1 MKFYEKPLFLKIV
14 FIISIAII
22 LFVSAVSFRHIN
34 NLNKSNDIV
43 EHSYVVY
50 GNIQKLY
57 SEIKDLEIDRRN
69 YFITRDKNILIQI
82 QSDVSTVNNDIN
94 ALEKLINDNPKQIR
108 NVKLLRGYF
117 KEKIKVVEEG
127 LKYLNLKRDNPLV
140 VENIKKGSLV
150 MEKISFTI
158 NKMVEIEN
166 NLLEKRLDDNKE
178 VNRFTPIVN
187 YVTLFV
193 TLFILIF
200 AIIKISKDINSL
212 IDSNSELKLAIESS
226 DMAEQI
232 GDFGIW
238 QYNIDKDEFNYSDNI
253 YRMLGYEPNSFD
265 AVIENYTNHIHPD
278 DLDRMLEIA
287 KQLKTAEILGP
298 NSYRVIRK
306 DGDVRYFRGIS
317 KVVKNLSG
325 ERVMIGITSDVTEEY
340 YNQLQLEHK
349 NIELEEKNKI
359 LFIAN
364 ETSKEAEKIGNYGF
378 WKWNVDKNEF
388 EFSDNIFRMF
398 GIDKER
404 FNPLVDSFIPSVHPE
419 DKEFVMQY
427 LEKFRNKEKNV
438 APYQHRIIKA
448 DNSEVKYIR
457 ISSKPI
463 ESQDDFYYL
472 MITKDITE
480 EINNSAEI
488 LQKNRELEASNKE
501 LQAFNYV
508 ASHDLQEPL
517 RKIETFISRLEAR
530 DYQNLT
536 ETGQQYFERIKVA
549 AGRMRL
555 LIKDLLQFSRTNKSE
570 KVFEMADLNE
580 ILEAAKHEIAE
591 SISDKS
597 AIIKSEHLPT
607 LKVIPF
613 QIQQMFIN
621 LLGNSVKYSKANVPP
636 EIQIDYRKISL
647 QQIGQLVLPAKKDFH
662 KFTFSDNGIGFSEE
676 YSQRIFE
683 LFSRLH
689 NKDEIAGTG
698 IGLAICKKIVE
709 NHKGYILA
717 KGKPGEG
724 AVFEIYLPED
734 IA

>member
-50 GNIQKLY
+50 ANIQKLY

-94 ALEKLINDNPKQIR
+94 ALEKLMNDNPKQIR

-212 IDSNSELKLAIESS
+212 RDSNSELKLAIESS

-472 MITKDITE
+472 MITQDITE

-621 LLGNSVKYSKANVPP
+621 LLGNSIKYSKANVPP
-636 EIQIDYRKISL
+636 EIHIDYRKISL

>member
-50 GNIQKLY
+50 ANIQKLY

-166 NLLEKRLDDNKE
+166 NLLEKRLYDNKE

-212 IDSNSELKLAIESS
+212 RDSNSELKLAIESS

-438 APYQHRIIKA
+438 APYQHRIIRA

-472 MITKDITE
+472 MITQDITE

-570 KVFEMADLNE
+570 KVFEMTDLNE
-580 ILEAAKHEIAE
+580 VLEAAKHEIAE

-621 LLGNSVKYSKANVPP
+621 LLGNSIKYSKANVPP
-636 EIQIDYRKISL
+636 EIHIDYRKISL

>member
-50 GNIQKLY
+50 ANIQKLY

-94 ALEKLINDNPKQIR
+94 ALEKLMNDNPKQIK

-212 IDSNSELKLAIESS
+212 RDSNSELKLAIESS

-388 EFSDNIFRMF
+388 EFSENIFRMF

-472 MITKDITE
+472 MITQDITE

-621 LLGNSVKYSKANVPP
+621 LLGNSIKYSKANVPP
-636 EIQIDYRKISL
+636 EIHIDYRKISL

>member
-50 GNIQKLY
+50 ANIQKLY

-94 ALEKLINDNPKQIR
+94 ALEKLMNDNPKQIR

-117 KEKIKVVEEG
+117 KEKITVVEEG

-150 MEKISFTI
+150 MEKITFTI

-212 IDSNSELKLAIESS
+212 RDSNSELKLAIESS

>member
-50 GNIQKLY
+50 ANIQKLY

-150 MEKISFTI
+150 MEKITFTI

-212 IDSNSELKLAIESS
+212 RDSNSELKLAIESS

-388 EFSDNIFRMF
+388 EFSENIFRMF

-472 MITKDITE
+472 MITQDITE

>member
-50 GNIQKLY
+50 ANIQKLY

-94 ALEKLINDNPKQIR
+94 ALEKLMNDNPKQIK

-212 IDSNSELKLAIESS
+212 RDSNSELKLAIESS

-232 GDFGIW
+232 GNFGIW

-438 APYQHRIIKA
+438 APYQHRIIRA

-472 MITKDITE
+472 MITQDITE

-636 EIQIDYRKISL
+636 EIHIDYRKISL

>member
-50 GNIQKLY
+50 ANIQKLY

-94 ALEKLINDNPKQIR
+94 ALEKLMNDNPKQIK

-212 IDSNSELKLAIESS
+212 RDSNSELKLAIESS

-306 DGDVRYFRGIS
+306 NGDVRYFRGIS

-472 MITKDITE
+472 MITQDITE

-591 SISDKS
+591 SITDKS

-647 QQIGQLVLPAKKDFH
+647 QQIGKLVLPAKKDFH

>member
-50 GNIQKLY
+50 ANIQKLY

-94 ALEKLINDNPKQIR
+94 ALEKLMNDNPKQIK

-212 IDSNSELKLAIESS
+212 RDSNSELKLAIESS

-438 APYQHRIIKA
+438 APYQHRIIRA

-472 MITKDITE
+472 MITQDITE

-636 EIQIDYRKISL
+636 EIHIDYRKISL

>member
-50 GNIQKLY
+50 ANIQKLY

-94 ALEKLINDNPKQIR
+94 ALEKLMNDNPKQIK

-212 IDSNSELKLAIESS
+212 RDSNSELKLAIESS

-232 GDFGIW
+232 GNFGIW

-388 EFSDNIFRMF
+388 EFSENIFRMF

-472 MITKDITE
+472 MITQDITE

-621 LLGNSVKYSKANVPP
+621 LLGNSIKYSKANVPP
-636 EIQIDYRKISL
+636 EIHIDYRKGSL

>member
-166 NLLEKRLDDNKE
+166 NLLEKRLNDNQQ

-212 IDSNSELKLAIESS
+212 RDSNSELKLAIESS

-388 EFSDNIFRMF
+388 EFSENIFRMF

-472 MITKDITE
+472 MITQDITE

-591 SISDKS
+591 SITDKS

-621 LLGNSVKYSKANVPP
+621 LLGNSIKYSKANVPP
-636 EIQIDYRKISL
+636 EIHIDYRKGSL

>member
-50 GNIQKLY
+50 ANIQKLY

-166 NLLEKRLDDNKE
+166 NLLEKRLNDNQQ

-212 IDSNSELKLAIESS
+212 RNSNSELKLAIESS

-232 GDFGIW
+232 GNFGIW

-472 MITKDITE
+472 MITQDITE

>member
-50 GNIQKLY
+50 ANIQKLY

-150 MEKISFTI
+150 MEKITFTI

-166 NLLEKRLDDNKE
+166 NLLKKRLDDNQQ

-212 IDSNSELKLAIESS
+212 RDSNSELKLAIESS

-232 GDFGIW
+232 GNFGIW

-340 YNQLQLEHK
+340 YNQIQLEHK

-438 APYQHRIIKA
+438 APYQHRIIRA

-472 MITKDITE
+472 MITQDITE
-480 EINNSAEI
+480 EIHNGAEI

-570 KVFEMADLNE
+570 KVFEMTDLNE
-580 ILEAAKHEIAE
+580 VLEAAKHEIAE
-591 SISDKS
+591 SITDKS

-717 KGKPGEG
+717 KGKPSEG

>member
-50 GNIQKLY
+50 ANIQKLY

-94 ALEKLINDNPKQIR
+94 AVEKLMNDNPKQIK

-212 IDSNSELKLAIESS
+212 RDSNSELKLAIESS

-325 ERVMIGITSDVTEEY
+325 ERVMIGITSDVTEEN

-472 MITKDITE
+472 MITQDITE

-621 LLGNSVKYSKANVPP
+621 LLGNSIKYSKANVPP
-636 EIQIDYRKISL
+636 EIHIDYRKISL

>member
-150 MEKISFTI
+150 MEKITFTI

-212 IDSNSELKLAIESS
+212 RDSNSELKLAIESS

-232 GDFGIW
+232 GNFGIW

-388 EFSDNIFRMF
+388 EFSENIFRMF

-472 MITKDITE
+472 MITQDITE

>member
-50 GNIQKLY
+50 ANIQKLY

-94 ALEKLINDNPKQIR
+94 ALEKLMNDNPKQIK

-117 KEKIKVVEEG
+117 KEKITVVEEG

-212 IDSNSELKLAIESS
+212 RDSNSELKLAIESS

-472 MITKDITE
+472 MITQDITE

>member
-50 GNIQKLY
+50 ANIQKLY

-94 ALEKLINDNPKQIR
+94 ALEKLMNDNPKQIK

-166 NLLEKRLDDNKE
+166 NLLEKRLNDNQQ

-212 IDSNSELKLAIESS
+212 RDSNSELKLAIESS

-325 ERVMIGITSDVTEEY
+325 ERVMIGITSDVTEEN

-398 GIDKER
+398 GIDRER

-438 APYQHRIIKA
+438 APYQHRIIRA

-472 MITKDITE
+472 MITQDITE

-591 SISDKS
+591 SITDKS

-621 LLGNSVKYSKANVPP
+621 LLGNSIKYSKANVPP
-636 EIQIDYRKISL
+636 EIHIDYRKISL

-698 IGLAICKKIVE
+698 IGLAICKKIIE

>member
-50 GNIQKLY
+50 ANIQKLY

-94 ALEKLINDNPKQIR
+94 ALEKLMNDNPKQIR

-212 IDSNSELKLAIESS
+212 RDSNSELKLAIESS

-388 EFSDNIFRMF
+388 EFSENVFRMF

-472 MITKDITE
+472 MITQDITE

-636 EIQIDYRKISL
+636 EIHIDYRKISL

>member
-50 GNIQKLY
+50 ANIQKLY

-94 ALEKLINDNPKQIR
+94 ALEKLMNDNPKQIK

-212 IDSNSELKLAIESS
+212 RDSNSELKLAIESS

-398 GIDKER
+398 GIDRER

-472 MITKDITE
+472 MITQDITE

-621 LLGNSVKYSKANVPP
+621 LLGNSIKYSKANVPP
-636 EIQIDYRKISL
+636 EIHIDYRKISL

>member
-50 GNIQKLY
+50 ANIQKLY

-94 ALEKLINDNPKQIR
+94 ALEKLMNDNPKQIK

-117 KEKIKVVEEG
+117 KEKITVVEEG

-212 IDSNSELKLAIESS
+212 RDSNSELKLAIESS

-232 GDFGIW
+232 GNFGIW

-398 GIDKER
+398 GIDRER

-472 MITKDITE
+472 MITQDITE

-591 SISDKS
+591 SITDKS

>member
-150 MEKISFTI
+150 MEKITFTI

-212 IDSNSELKLAIESS
+212 RDSNSELKLAIESS

-438 APYQHRIIKA
+438 APYQHRIIRA

>member
-50 GNIQKLY
+50 ANIQKLY

-94 ALEKLINDNPKQIR
+94 ALEKLMNDNPKQIK

-166 NLLEKRLDDNKE
+166 NLLEKRLNDNKE

-212 IDSNSELKLAIESS
+212 RDSNSELKLAIESS

-232 GDFGIW
+232 GNFGIW

-325 ERVMIGITSDVTEEY
+325 ERVMIGITSDVTEEN

-398 GIDKER
+398 GIDRER

-472 MITKDITE
+472 MITQDITE

-591 SISDKS
+591 SITDKS

-621 LLGNSVKYSKANVPP
+621 LLGNSIKYSKANVPP
-636 EIQIDYRKISL
+636 EIHIDYRKISL

>member
-150 MEKISFTI
+150 MEKITFTI

-166 NLLEKRLDDNKE
+166 NLLKKRLDDNQQ

-212 IDSNSELKLAIESS
+212 RDSNSELKLAIESS

-388 EFSDNIFRMF
+388 EFSENIFRMF

-591 SISDKS
+591 SITDKS

-636 EIQIDYRKISL
+636 EIQIDYRKVSL

>member
-50 GNIQKLY
+50 ANIQKLY

-94 ALEKLINDNPKQIR
+94 ALEKLMNDNPKQIK

-117 KEKIKVVEEG
+117 KEKITVVEEG

-212 IDSNSELKLAIESS
+212 RDSNSELKLAIESS

-388 EFSDNIFRMF
+388 EFSENIFRMF

-472 MITKDITE
+472 MITQDITE

-621 LLGNSVKYSKANVPP
+621 LLGNSIKYSKANVPP
-636 EIQIDYRKISL
+636 EIHIDYRKISL

>member
-50 GNIQKLY
+50 ANIQKLY

-69 YFITRDKNILIQI
+69 YFITRDKNILIHI

-212 IDSNSELKLAIESS
+212 RDSNSELKLAIESS

-232 GDFGIW
+232 GNFGIW

-427 LEKFRNKEKNV
+427 LERFRNKEKNV

-472 MITKDITE
+472 MITQDITE
-480 EINNSAEI
+480 EIHSGAEI

-536 ETGQQYFERIKVA
+536 ETGQQYFGRIKVA

-591 SISDKS
+591 SITDKS

-621 LLGNSVKYSKANVPP
+621 LLGNSIKYSKANIPP
-636 EIQIDYRKISL
+636 EIHIDYRKGSL

>member
-94 ALEKLINDNPKQIR
+94 ALEKLMNDNPKQIK

-166 NLLEKRLDDNKE
+166 NLLKKRLDDNQQ

-212 IDSNSELKLAIESS
+212 RDSNSELKLAIESS

-438 APYQHRIIKA
+438 APYQHRIIRA

-472 MITKDITE
+472 MITQDITE

-501 LQAFNYV
+501 LHAFNYV

-591 SISDKS
+591 SITDKS

-621 LLGNSVKYSKANVPP
+621 LLGNSIKYSKANVPP
-636 EIQIDYRKISL
+636 EIHIDYRKGSL
-647 QQIGQLVLPAKKDFH
+647 QQIDQLVLPAKKDFH

-698 IGLAICKKIVE
+698 IGLAIC
-709 NHKGYILA
+709 
-717 KGKPGEG
+717 
-724 AVFEIYLPED
+724 
-734 IA
+734 

>member
-50 GNIQKLY
+50 ANIQKLY

-94 ALEKLINDNPKQIR
+94 ALEKLMNDNPKQIK

-212 IDSNSELKLAIESS
+212 RDSNSELKLAIESS

-278 DLDRMLEIA
+278 DVDRMLEIA

-306 DGDVRYFRGIS
+306 DGDIRYFRGIS

-340 YNQLQLEHK
+340 YNQLELEHK

-472 MITKDITE
+472 MITQDITE

-636 EIQIDYRKISL
+636 EIHIDYRKISL

>member
-50 GNIQKLY
+50 ANIQKLY

-94 ALEKLINDNPKQIR
+94 ALEKLMNDNPKQIK

-166 NLLEKRLDDNKE
+166 NLLEKRLDDNQQ

-212 IDSNSELKLAIESS
+212 RDSNSELKLAIESS

-325 ERVMIGITSDVTEEY
+325 ERVMIGITSDVTEEN

-472 MITKDITE
+472 MITQDITE

-591 SISDKS
+591 SITDKS

-621 LLGNSVKYSKANVPP
+621 LLGNSIKYSKANVPP
-636 EIQIDYRKISL
+636 EIHIDYRKISL

>member
-50 GNIQKLY
+50 ANIQKLY

-94 ALEKLINDNPKQIR
+94 ALEKLMNDNPKQIK

-212 IDSNSELKLAIESS
+212 RDSNSELKLAIESS

-388 EFSDNIFRMF
+388 EFSENIFRMF

-472 MITKDITE
+472 MITQDITE

-621 LLGNSVKYSKANVPP
+621 LLGNSIKYSKANVPP

>member
-50 GNIQKLY
+50 ANIQKLY

-166 NLLEKRLDDNKE
+166 NLLEKRLNDNQQ

-212 IDSNSELKLAIESS
+212 RDSNSELKLAIESS

-398 GIDKER
+398 GIDRER

-472 MITKDITE
+472 MITQDITE

-591 SISDKS
+591 SITDKS

>member
-94 ALEKLINDNPKQIR
+94 ALEKLMNDNPKQIK

-166 NLLEKRLDDNKE
+166 NLLEKRLDDNQQ

-212 IDSNSELKLAIESS
+212 RDSNSELKLAIESS

-472 MITKDITE
+472 MITQDITE

>member
-1 MKFYEKPLFLKIV
+1 MKFYKKPLFLKIV

-57 SEIKDLEIDRRN
+57 SEIKDLEINRRN

-94 ALEKLINDNPKQIR
+94 ALEKLMNDNPKQIK
-108 NVKLLRGYF
+108 NVKLLRAYF
-117 KEKIKVVEEG
+117 KEKITVVEEG

-212 IDSNSELKLAIESS
+212 RDSNSELKLAIESS

-325 ERVMIGITSDVTEEY
+325 ERVMIGITSDVTEEN

-398 GIDKER
+398 GIDRER

-472 MITKDITE
+472 MITQDITE

-591 SISDKS
+591 SITDKS

>member
-50 GNIQKLY
+50 ANIQKLY

-150 MEKISFTI
+150 MEKITFTI

-166 NLLEKRLDDNKE
+166 NLLEKRLDDNQQ

-212 IDSNSELKLAIESS
+212 RDSNSELKLAIESS

-306 DGDVRYFRGIS
+306 DGDVRHFRGIS

-340 YNQLQLEHK
+340 YNQIQLEPK

-398 GIDKER
+398 GIDRER

-457 ISSKPI
+457 ITSKPI

-472 MITKDITE
+472 MITQDITE

-501 LQAFNYV
+501 LHAFNYV

-621 LLGNSVKYSKANVPP
+621 LLGNSIKYSKANVPP
-636 EIQIDYRKISL
+636 EIHIDYRKISL
-647 QQIGQLVLPAKKDFH
+647 QQIGQLVLPAKTDFH

>member
-50 GNIQKLY
+50 ANIQKLY

-150 MEKISFTI
+150 MEKITFTI

-166 NLLEKRLDDNKE
+166 NLLKKRLDDNQQ

-212 IDSNSELKLAIESS
+212 RDSNSELKLAIESS

-472 MITKDITE
+472 MITQDITE

>member
-94 ALEKLINDNPKQIR
+94 ALEKLMNDNPKQIK

-166 NLLEKRLDDNKE
+166 DLLEKRLDDNQQ

-212 IDSNSELKLAIESS
+212 RDSNSELKLAIESS

-388 EFSDNIFRMF
+388 EFSENIFRMF

-472 MITKDITE
+472 MITQDITE

-621 LLGNSVKYSKANVPP
+621 LLGNSIKYSKANVPP
-636 EIQIDYRKISL
+636 EIHIDYRKISL

>member
-50 GNIQKLY
+50 ANIQKLY

-94 ALEKLINDNPKQIR
+94 ALEKLMNDNPKQIK

-166 NLLEKRLDDNKE
+166 NLLEKRLNDNQQ

-212 IDSNSELKLAIESS
+212 RDSNSELKLAIESS

-404 FNPLVDSFIPSVHPE
+404 FNPLVDSFIPLVHPE

-472 MITKDITE
+472 MITQDITE

-591 SISDKS
+591 SITDKS

-621 LLGNSVKYSKANVPP
+621 LLGNSIKYSKANVPP
-636 EIQIDYRKISL
+636 EIHIDYRKISL

>member
-50 GNIQKLY
+50 ANIQKLY

-94 ALEKLINDNPKQIR
+94 ALEKLMNDNPKQIK

-166 NLLEKRLDDNKE
+166 NLLEKRLNDNKE

-212 IDSNSELKLAIESS
+212 RDSNSELKLAIESS

-398 GIDKER
+398 GIDRER

-472 MITKDITE
+472 MITQDITE

-636 EIQIDYRKISL
+636 EIHIDYRKISL

>member
-50 GNIQKLY
+50 ANIQKLY

-150 MEKISFTI
+150 MEKITFTI

-166 NLLEKRLDDNKE
+166 NLLEKRLNDNQQ

-212 IDSNSELKLAIESS
+212 RDSNSELKLAIESS

-398 GIDKER
+398 GIDRER
-404 FNPLVDSFIPSVHPE
+404 FNPLVDSFIPLVHPE

-472 MITKDITE
+472 MITQDITE

-621 LLGNSVKYSKANVPP
+621 LLGNSIKYSKANVPP
-636 EIQIDYRKISL
+636 EIHIDYRKISL

>member
-50 GNIQKLY
+50 ANIQKLY

-94 ALEKLINDNPKQIR
+94 ALEKLMNDNPKQIK

-166 NLLEKRLDDNKE
+166 DLLEKRLDDNKE

-212 IDSNSELKLAIESS
+212 RDSNSELKLAIESS

-232 GDFGIW
+232 GNFGIW

-472 MITKDITE
+472 MITQDITE

-636 EIQIDYRKISL
+636 EIHIDYRKISL

>member
-50 GNIQKLY
+50 ANIQKLY

-94 ALEKLINDNPKQIR
+94 ALEKLMNDNPKQIK

-166 NLLEKRLDDNKE
+166 NLLEKRLNDNQQ

-212 IDSNSELKLAIESS
+212 RDSNSELKLAIESS

-232 GDFGIW
+232 GNFGIW

-472 MITKDITE
+472 MITQDITE

-591 SISDKS
+591 SITDKS

-621 LLGNSVKYSKANVPP
+621 LLGNSIKYSKANVPP
-636 EIQIDYRKISL
+636 EIHIDYRKISL

>member
-94 ALEKLINDNPKQIR
+94 ALEKLMNDNPKQIK
-108 NVKLLRGYF
+108 NVKLLRAYF
-117 KEKIKVVEEG
+117 KEKITVVEEG

-200 AIIKISKDINSL
+200 AIIKITKDINSL
-212 IDSNSELKLAIESS
+212 RDSNSELKLAIESS

-325 ERVMIGITSDVTEEY
+325 ERVMIGITSDVTEEN

-398 GIDKER
+398 GIDRER

-472 MITKDITE
+472 MITQDITE

-591 SISDKS
+591 SITDKS

-621 LLGNSVKYSKANVPP
+621 LLGNSIKYSKANVPP
-636 EIQIDYRKISL
+636 EIHIDYRKISL